1 MLCPAVCRV
10 KTLSPEGNSRG
21 RPYPDKLVAAR
32 TTLGSQDCR
41 HGTFKFYDNP
51 VVSTSIIRASEVVLG
66 HYFLPL
72 FSLLMRFLK
81 RQSWNFVLLVKAATA
96 KTTAQKVI
104 TMTESATWSEKLM
117 FILSSF
123 LYCALAL
130 GLEPR
135 TSELTAPHS
144 AIELHK
150 IVQER
155 NRDDH
160 CPFRDS
166 LCPHS
171 LPDKKEYTTPTGACQ
186 VL

>member
-96 KTTAQKVI
+96 KTTAQKIV

-123 LYCALAL
+123 FLLSSCAWTRTKNRPVNSRMHCHCATQDCTGREPGS
-130 GLEPR
+130 GLPIKGC
-135 TSELTAPHS
+135 L
-144 AIELHK
+144 
-150 IVQER
+150 
-155 NRDDH
+155 
-160 CPFRDS
+160 
-166 LCPHS
+166 
-171 LPDKKEYTTPTGACQ
+171 LPTFPS
-186 VL
+186 